1 MGIDKDTLEKSTPII
16 EKKEECKLDIDEA
29 MSIYRRIQEDKET
42 QSTLQKMM
50 NGDAVNIIAF
60 LCIIGVFGYIYGV
73 TFFTDGIS
81 ENHLR
86 FVDQSLGNLY
96 GILNTV
102 IGFYCG
108 NVYSKMQSTKK

>member
-1 MGIDKDTLEKSTPII
+1 MGIDKDTLEKPTPIV

-29 MSIYRRIQEDKET
+29 MSIYKRIQEDKET

-50 NGDAVNIIAF
+50 NGDAVNMIAF
-60 LCIIGVFGYIYGV
+60 ICIIGVFGYIYGV

-96 GILNTV
+96 GILNTI

-108 NVYSKMQSTKK
+108 NVYSKLHSNKK